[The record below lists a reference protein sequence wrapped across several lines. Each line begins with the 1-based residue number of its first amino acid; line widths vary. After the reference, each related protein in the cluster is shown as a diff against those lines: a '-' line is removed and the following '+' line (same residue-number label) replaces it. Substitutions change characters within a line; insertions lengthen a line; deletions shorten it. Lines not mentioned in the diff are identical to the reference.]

1 VSITRDTDPKA
12 AKMIDDDAT
21 PTRLEDVPP
30 VVRPESR
37 ALAEAETGRMVSAL
51 RRLDAED
58 WTRQTD
64 NTLWDVRA
72 MAGHVLGMTE
82 TFSGVGKLLSYMRAA
97 GKRQGDG
104 PFIDG
109 LTAEQVDRTAG
120 LSTTELIDRLAQV
133 GPVAARWR
141 ASRRLMRH
149 IPIKDEIDGEK
160 VTWKAGKLVDIVLT
174 RDTWMHRA
182 DLAKATGQPMEL
194 TREHD
199 GRLIAD
205 AAAEWGR
212 LHGQPCTLH
221 LTGPVGGTFTQGDGS
236 GEEITVDA
244 VDFCRIVSGRGTGEG
259 LLKQRVDF

>member
-1 VSITRDTDPKA
+1 MSITERNDGEAENMREDV
-12 AKMIDDDAT
+12 
-21 PTRLEDVPP
+21 TRLADVAPIVP
-30 VVRPESR
+30 PESR
-37 ALAEAETGRMVSAL
+37 VLAEAETGRMVAAL
-51 RRLDAED
+51 RRVDAAD
-58 WTRQTD
+58 WSRPTD

-82 TFSGVGKLLSYMRAA
+82 TFSGLGKLVSYMRAA

-109 LTAEQVDRTAG
+109 LTAEQVHRTAS
-120 LSTTELIDRLAQV
+120 LSTDELIRRLEEV

-141 ASRRLMRH
+141 ATRRLMRH
-149 IPIKDEIDGEK
+149 LPIKDEIDGEK
-160 VTWKAGKLVDIVLT
+160 VSWKMAILVDHVLT

-194 TREHD
+194 THEHD
-199 GRLIAD
+199 GRLITHAV
-205 AAAEWGR
+205 AEWAR

-221 LTGPVGGTFTQGDGS
+221 LTGPVGGTFTQGEG

-244 VDFCRIVSGRGTGEG
+244 VDFCRIVSGRGTGAG
-259 LLKQRVDF
+259 LLAQRVDF

>member
-1 VSITRDTDPKA
+1 VSITGETDPKA
-12 AKMIDDDAT
+12 TTMDDT
-21 PTRLEDVPP
+21 TTRLEDVPP
-30 VVRPESR
+30 IRPPESR
-37 ALAEAETGRMVSAL
+37 GLAEAETARMVAAL
-51 RRLDAED
+51 RRLDADD

-82 TFSGVGKLLSYMRAA
+82 TFSGLGKLASYMRAA

-109 LTAEQVDRTAG
+109 LTAEQVDRNAG
-120 LSTTELIDRLAQV
+120 LSTSELIDRLEQL

-160 VTWKAGKLVDIVLT
+160 VTWKMAILVDHVLT

-199 GRLIAD
+199 GRIVTHAV
-205 AAAEWGR
+205 AEWAS

-221 LTGPVGGTFTQGDGS
+221 LTGPVGGTFTHGDGG
-236 GEEITVDA
+236 GEEITIDA

-259 LLKQRVDF
+259 LLEQAVPF

>member
-1 VSITRDTDPKA
+1 MSITERSDGEA
-12 AKMIDDDAT
+12 EKMREDVT
-21 PTRLEDVPP
+21 TTRLADVAPIVP
-30 VVRPESR
+30 PESR
-37 ALAEAETGRMVSAL
+37 ALAEAETARMVTAL
-51 RRLDAED
+51 RGLDASD
-58 WTRQTD
+58 WSRPTD

-82 TFSGVGKLLSYMRAA
+82 TFSGLRKLASYMRAA

-109 LTAEQVDRTAG
+109 LTAEQVDRNAA
-120 LSTTELIDRLAQV
+120 LTTGELIERLEQV

-149 IPIKDEIDGEK
+149 LPIKDEIDGEK
-160 VTWKAGKLVDIVLT
+160 VSWKMAILVDHILT

-182 DLAKATGQPMEL
+182 DLAKATGKPMEL

-199 GRLIAD
+199 GRLITHAV
-205 AAAEWGR
+205 AEWAR

-244 VDFCRIVSGRGTGEG
+244 VDFCRIVSGRGEGEG
-259 LLKQRVDF
+259 LLAQRVDF